1 MQTLKKIKQIKNKV
15 ALVRLD
21 WNVPIVSGMV
31 GDGFRINASL
41 PTLKFLIQKGAK
53 IIVLSHAGEDGK
65 QSLLPM
71 VNYLKTLMPNTF
83 ITLEKSTNFDDIV
96 QNIVLM
102 NEGDIMVI
110 ENIRQWKGEKTND
123 KQLAQDFA
131 SLGDIYVNDAFSVSH
146 REHMSI
152 VGIPKLLP
160 SYAGMQMEKEILNLS
175 SALKP
180 KPVRHGRS
188 GGKPFLFILGGAKF
202 ETKMPLL
209 KKYVSVADM
218 VFVGGALA
226 NNFLKAKGYEVGKSV
241 VDKNTPP
248 LSGVLK
254 NKKVL
259 TPIDVIVSRTDS
271 RGKNSWAVNVTEVQK
286 GDVIVDV
293 GPLTVKL
300 LTTLMAKTKLVVWNG
315 PLGWYEKGHTK
326 STIDLLNALANQ
338 TKGKQKTISI
348 IGGGDTVDVINH
360 SKMANKFTFVSTG
373 GGATLEFLV
382 KGTLV
387 GIKALK

>member
-15 ALVRLD
+15 AIVRLD
-21 WNVPIVSGMV
+21 WNVPIVDGFV
-31 GDGFRINASL
+31 GDGFRIEASL
-41 PTLKFLIQKGAK
+41 PTINALTEKGAK
-53 IIVLSHAGEDGK
+53 VIVLAHAGEDGK
-65 QSLLPM
+65 QTLLPM
-71 VNYLKTLMPNTF
+71 VNHIKTLIPNTV

-96 QNIVLM
+96 QNVVIM

-110 ENIRQWKGEKTND
+110 ENIRRWKGEKEND
-123 KQLAQDFA
+123 KQLASDFA
-131 SLGDIYVNDAFSVSH
+131 SLGDFYVNDAFSVSH
-146 REHMSI
+146 RAHMSV
-152 VGIPKLLP
+152 VGIPKILP
-160 SYAGMQMEKEILNLS
+160 SYAGLQMEKEILNLS

-180 KPVRHGRS
+180 K
-188 GGKPFLFILGGAKF
+188 KPFLFMLGGAKF

-241 VDKNTPP
+241 IDKNTPP

-259 TPIDVIVSRTDS
+259 TPIDVIVNRTDS
-271 RGKNSWAVNVTEVQK
+271 RGKNSWAVNVAEVQK
-286 GDVIVDV
+286 GDTIVDV

-300 LTTLMAKTKLVVWNG
+300 LATLMQKTKLVVWNG
-315 PLGWYEKGHTK
+315 PMGWYEKGHTK
-326 STIDLLNALANQ
+326 STIDLLNELAKQ
-338 TKGKQKTISI
+338 TKRKQNTVSI
-348 IGGGDTVDVINH
+348 IGGVDTVDVINQTG
-360 SKMANKFTFVSTG
+360 MENKFTFVSTG
-373 GGATLEFLV
+373 GGATLEFLA

>member
-1 MQTLKKIKQIKNKV
+1 MQTLKKLKQIKNKV

-21 WNVPIVSGMV
+21 WNVPIVNGVV
-31 GDGFRINASL
+31 GDGFRIVASL
-41 PTLKFLIQKGAK
+41 PTIKTLTEKGAK
-53 IIVLSHAGEDGK
+53 VVVLAHAGEDGK

-71 VNYLKTLMPNTF
+71 VNYLKTLIPNTVV
-83 ITLEKSTNFDDIV
+83 TLEKSTNFDDIV

-102 NEGDIMVI
+102 NEGDVMVI
-110 ENIRQWKGEKTND
+110 ENIRRWKGEKEND
-123 KQLAQDFA
+123 KQLASDFA

-146 REHMSI
+146 RAHMSI
-152 VGIPKLLP
+152 VGLPKLLP
-160 SYAGMQMEKEILNLS
+160 SYAGLQLEKEIAHLS
-175 SALKP
+175 MALKP
-180 KPVRHGRS
+180 KH
-188 GGKPFLFILGGAKF
+188 PFLFILGGAKF

-209 KKYVSVADM
+209 KKYVSTADM

-241 VDKNTPP
+241 IDKNTPP

-259 TPIDVIVSRTDS
+259 TPIDVIVNRTDS
-271 RGKNSWAVNVTEVQK
+271 RGKNSWAVNVAEVQK
-286 GDVIVDV
+286 GDTIVDV

-326 STIDLLNALANQ
+326 STIDLLNALASQ
-338 TKGKQKTISI
+338 TKGKQKTVSI
-348 IGGGDTVDVINH
+348 VGGGDTVDVINQ
-360 SKMANKFTFVSTG
+360 SNMANKFTFVSTG
-373 GGATLEFLV
+373 GGATLEFLA

>member
-1 MQTLKKIKQIKNKV
+1 MQTLKKLKQIKNKV

-21 WNVPIVSGMV
+21 WNVPIVNGVV
-31 GDGFRINASL
+31 GDGFRITASL
-41 PTLKFLIQKGAK
+41 PTIKVLTEKGAK
-53 IIVLSHAGEDGK
+53 VVVLAHAGDDGK
-65 QSLLPM
+65 QTLLPM
-71 VNYLKTLMPNTF
+71 VNFLKTLIPNTVV
-83 ITLEKSTNFDDIV
+83 TLEKSTNFDDIV

-110 ENIRQWKGEKTND
+110 ENIRRWKGEKEND
-123 KQLAQDFA
+123 KQLASDFA

-146 REHMSI
+146 RAHMSI
-152 VGIPKLLP
+152 VGLPKLLP
-160 SYAGMQMEKEILNLS
+160 SYAGLQMEKEISNLS

-180 KPVRHGRS
+180 K
-188 GGKPFLFILGGAKF
+188 KPFLFILGGAKF

-209 KKYVSVADM
+209 KKYVASSDM

-226 NNFLKAKGYEVGKSV
+226 NNFLRAKGYEVGKSV
-241 VDKNTPP
+241 IDKNTPP
-248 LSGVLK
+248 LTGVLK

-259 TPIDVIVSRTDS
+259 TPIDVIVNRTDS
-271 RGKNSWAVNVTEVQK
+271 RGKNSWAVNVAEVQK
-286 GDVIVDV
+286 GDTIVDV

-326 STIDLLNALANQ
+326 STIDLLNALASQ

-348 IGGGDTVDVINH
+348 VGGGDTVDVINQ
-360 SKMANKFTFVSTG
+360 SNMANKFTFVSTG
-373 GGATLEFLV
+373 GGATLEFLA

>member
-1 MQTLKKIKQIKNKV
+1 MQTLKKLKQIKNKV
-15 ALVRLD
+15 VLVRLD
-21 WNVPIVSGMV
+21 WNVPIVDGVV
-31 GDGFRINASL
+31 GDGFRIVASL
-41 PTLKFLIQKGAK
+41 PTIKILTEKGAK
-53 IIVLSHAGEDGK
+53 VVVLAHAGEDGK

-71 VNYLKTLMPNTF
+71 VNYLKTLIPNTVV
-83 ITLEKSTNFDDIV
+83 TLEKSTNFDDIV

-110 ENIRQWKGEKTND
+110 DNIRRWKGEKEND
-123 KQLAQDFA
+123 KQLASDFA

-146 REHMSI
+146 RAHMSI
-152 VGIPKLLP
+152 VGLPKLLP
-160 SYAGMQMEKEILNLS
+160 SYAGLQIEKEISNLS
-175 SALKP
+175 SALMP
-180 KPVRHGRS
+180 K
-188 GGKPFLFILGGAKF
+188 KPFLFILGGAKF

-209 KKYVSVADM
+209 KKYVSTADM

-241 VDKNTPP
+241 IDKNTPP

-271 RGKNSWAVNVTEVQK
+271 RGKNSWAVNVAEVQK
-286 GDVIVDV
+286 SDVIVDV

-348 IGGGDTVDVINH
+348 VGGGDTVDVINQ

-373 GGATLEFLV
+373 GGATLEFLA

>member
-1 MQTLKKIKQIKNKV
+1 MQTLKKLKQIKNKV

-21 WNVPIVSGMV
+21 WNVPIVNGVV
-31 GDGFRINASL
+31 GDGFRITASL
-41 PTLKFLIQKGAK
+41 PTIQTLIEKGAK
-53 IIVLSHAGEDGK
+53 VVVLAHAGDDGK
-65 QSLLPM
+65 QTLLPM
-71 VNYLKTLMPNTF
+71 VNYLKTLIPNTVV
-83 ITLEKSTNFDDIV
+83 TLEKSTNFDDIV

-102 NEGDIMVI
+102 NEGDVMVI
-110 ENIRQWKGEKTND
+110 DNIRRWKGEKEND
-123 KQLAQDFA
+123 KQLAEDFA

-146 REHMSI
+146 RAHMSV

-160 SYAGMQMEKEILNLS
+160 SYAGLQMEKEILNLS
-175 SALKP
+175 KALKP
-180 KPVRHGRS
+180 K
-188 GGKPFLFILGGAKF
+188 KPFLFILGGAKF

-209 KKYVSVADM
+209 KKYVSTADM

-241 VDKNTPP
+241 IDANTPP

-259 TPIDVIVSRTDS
+259 TPIDVIVSRTDN
-271 RGKNSWAVNVTEVQK
+271 RGKNSWAVNVAEVQK
-286 GDVIVDV
+286 SDVIVDV

-300 LTTLMAKTKLVVWNG
+300 LVTLMKKTKLVVWNG

-326 STIDLLNALANQ
+326 STIDLLTALASQ
-338 TKGKQKTISI
+338 TKGKQKTTSI
-348 IGGGDTVDVINH
+348 IGGGDTVDVINQ
-360 SKMANKFTFVSTG
+360 SGMVNKFTFVSTG

>member
-1 MQTLKKIKQIKNKV
+1 MTGVQTC
-15 ALVRLD
+15 ALPISIVRLD
-21 WNVPIVSGMV
+21 WNVPIVDGVV
-31 GDGFRINASL
+31 GDGFRITASL
-41 PTLKFLIQKGAK
+41 PTIQTLTEKGAK
-53 IIVLSHAGEDGK
+53 VVVLAHAGDDGK
-65 QSLLPM
+65 QTLLPM
-71 VNYLKTLMPNTF
+71 VNYLKTLIPNTV
-83 ITLEKSTNFDDIV
+83 ITLEKSKNFDDIV

-102 NEGDIMVI
+102 NEGDVMVI
-110 ENIRQWKGEKTND
+110 ENIRRWKGEKEND
-123 KQLAQDFA
+123 KNLAEDFA
-131 SLGDIYVNDAFSVSH
+131 SLGDIFVNDAFSVSH

-160 SYAGMQMEKEILNLS
+160 SYAGIQMEKEILNLS
-175 SALKP
+175 SAFKP
-180 KPVRHGRS
+180 K
-188 GGKPFLFILGGAKF
+188 KPFLFILGGAKF

-326 STIDLLNALANQ
+326 STKDLLTVLAKQ
-338 TKGKQKTISI
+338 TNGKQKTTSI
-348 IGGGDTVDVINH
+348 IGGGDTVDVVNQNGMI
-360 SKMANKFTFVSTG
+360 NKFTFVSTG
-373 GGATLEFLV
+373 GGATLEFLT

>member
-1 MQTLKKIKQIKNKV
+1 MQTLKKLKQLKNKV

-21 WNVPIVSGMV
+21 WNVPIADGVV
-31 GDGFRINASL
+31 GDGFRIVASL
-41 PTLKFLIQKGAK
+41 PTIKTLTEKGAK
-53 IIVLSHAGEDGK
+53 VVVLAHTGDDGK
-65 QSLLPM
+65 QTLLPM
-71 VNYLKTLMPNTF
+71 VNYLKTLIPNTVV
-83 ITLEKSTNFDDIV
+83 TLEKSTNFDDIV

-110 ENIRQWKGEKTND
+110 DNIRRWKGEKEND
-123 KQLAQDFA
+123 KQLASDFA

-146 REHMSI
+146 RAHMSI
-152 VGIPKLLP
+152 VGLPKLLP
-160 SYAGMQMEKEILNLS
+160 SYAGLQLEKEILNLS

-180 KPVRHGRS
+180 K
-188 GGKPFLFILGGAKF
+188 KPFLFILGGAKF

-209 KKYVSVADM
+209 KKYVSTADM

-241 VDKNTPP
+241 IDKNTPP

-259 TPIDVIVSRTDS
+259 TPIDVIVNRTDS
-271 RGKNSWAVNVTEVQK
+271 RGKNSWAVNVAEVQK
-286 GDVIVDV
+286 GDTIVDV

-326 STIDLLNALANQ
+326 STIDLLNALASQ
-338 TKGKQKTISI
+338 TKGKQKTVSI
-348 IGGGDTVDVINH
+348 VGGGDTEDVINQ
-360 SKMANKFTFVSTG
+360 SNMANKFTFVSTG
-373 GGATLEFLV
+373 GGATLEFLA

>member
-15 ALVRLD
+15 AIVRLD
-21 WNVPIVSGMV
+21 WNVPIVDGVV
-31 GDGFRINASL
+31 GDGFRITASL
-41 PTLKFLIQKGAK
+41 PTIQTLTEKGAK
-53 IIVLSHAGEDGK
+53 VVVLAHAGDDGK
-65 QSLLPM
+65 QTLLPM
-71 VNYLKTLMPNTF
+71 VNYLKTLIPNTV
-83 ITLEKSTNFDDIV
+83 ITLEKSKNFDDIV

-102 NEGDIMVI
+102 NEGDVMVI
-110 ENIRQWKGEKTND
+110 ENIRRWMGEKEND
-123 KQLAQDFA
+123 KNLAEDFA
-131 SLGDIYVNDAFSVSH
+131 SLGDIFVNDAFSVSH

-160 SYAGMQMEKEILNLS
+160 SYAGIQMEKEILNLS
-175 SALKP
+175 SAFKP
-180 KPVRHGRS
+180 K
-188 GGKPFLFILGGAKF
+188 KPFLFILGGAKF

>member
-1 MQTLKKIKQIKNKV
+1 MQTLKKLKQLKNKV

-21 WNVPIVSGMV
+21 WNVPIVNGVV
-31 GDGFRINASL
+31 GDGFRITASL
-41 PTLKFLIQKGAK
+41 PTIKTLTEKGAK
-53 IIVLSHAGEDGK
+53 VVVLAHAGDDGK
-65 QSLLPM
+65 QTLLPM
-71 VNYLKTLMPNTF
+71 VNYLKILIPNTVV
-83 ITLEKSTNFDDIV
+83 TLEKSTNFDDIV

-110 ENIRQWKGEKTND
+110 ENIRRWKGEKEND
-123 KQLAQDFA
+123 KQLASDFA

-146 REHMSI
+146 RAHMSI
-152 VGIPKLLP
+152 VGLPKLLP
-160 SYAGMQMEKEILNLS
+160 SYAGLQLEKEISNLS

-180 KPVRHGRS
+180 K
-188 GGKPFLFILGGAKF
+188 KPFLFILGGAKF

-209 KKYVSVADM
+209 KKYVSTADM

-241 VDKNTPP
+241 IDKNTPP

-259 TPIDVIVSRTDS
+259 TPIDVIVNRTDS
-271 RGKNSWAVNVTEVQK
+271 RGKNSWAVNVAEVQK
-286 GDVIVDV
+286 GDTIVDV

-326 STIDLLNALANQ
+326 STIDLLNALASQ
-338 TKGKQKTISI
+338 TKGKQKTVSI
-348 IGGGDTVDVINH
+348 VGGGDTVDVINQ
-360 SKMANKFTFVSTG
+360 SNMANKFTFVSTG
-373 GGATLEFLV
+373 GGATLEFLS